1 MKDNVILKNLI
12 NKVTQSILFFLL
24 KIVGKGIIVQIH
36 FAYINGIGKFQN
48 RETVAVILGIHKF

>member
-12 NKVTQSILFFLL
+12 NKIAQSILFFLL

-36 FAYINGIGKFQN
+36 FTYINGIGKLQN